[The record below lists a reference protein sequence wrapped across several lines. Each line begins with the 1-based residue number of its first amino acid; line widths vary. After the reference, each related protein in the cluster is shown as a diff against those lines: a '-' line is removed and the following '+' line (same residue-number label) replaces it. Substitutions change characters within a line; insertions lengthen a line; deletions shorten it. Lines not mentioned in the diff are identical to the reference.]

1 MMKHR
6 MKNFLMVL
14 LAAFLAIGSV
24 QTQTITSFA
33 EESKEGATYTNT
45 DSYVIY
51 YESTEDIDYTYTQ
64 PWY

>member
-33 EESKEGATYTNT
+33 EESKGAGTPP
-45 DSYVIY
+45 DF
-51 YESTEDIDYTYTQ
+51 IDCLNPQ
-64 PWY
+64 EC